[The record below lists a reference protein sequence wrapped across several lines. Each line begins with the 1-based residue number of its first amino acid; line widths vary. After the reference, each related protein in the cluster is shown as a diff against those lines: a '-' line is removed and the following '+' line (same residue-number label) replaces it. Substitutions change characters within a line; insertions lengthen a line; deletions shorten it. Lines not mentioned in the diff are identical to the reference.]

1 MQTMFIRMKTAALA
15 MPLLAS
21 AFLMMPSI
29 QVNAQTPQE
38 DFKRDITLSAS
49 NYVAYRGPQKKLTP
63 APKGYKPFYLSHYG
77 RHGSRYM
84 IGSAAYDVPYFSLL
98 KAKQEGKLTAKG
110 EETLQKVKM
119 IREDAKGRDGEL
131 TPLGA
136 LQHQG
141 ITRRMMERFPEIFA
155 GNTNIEA
162 RSTVVIRCILSME
175 NGLQQMLRINPKLH
189 IFHDASY
196 HDMYY
201 MNQDDK
207 RLDSLKYCVGRKVVQ
222 EEFTKKHDCYSRVM
236 KELFNDQDWVKQNID
251 QRDLNWKLFEM
262 AGAIQGTELRGKVS
276 LYDLFNDDEI
286 YQNWVVSNSWWQ
298 MSYGY
303 SPYTGNEQ
311 PFSQRNLLRDII
323 EKADSCIAL
332 QHPGATLRYGHDTM
346 VTPLTCLLDLNGYGA
361 EIKDPEKIAS
371 QWFDYK
377 ITPMATNLQFVFYR
391 KGDGKNAKAQSDKDI
406 LVKVLLNEDEATL
419 PIKSDVAPYYH
430 WSDFKT
436 YCLNKLASYKR

>member
-1 MQTMFIRMKTAALA
+1 MNLFKKHLWLFATALLSTSAL
-15 MPLLAS
+15 MSAS
-21 AFLMMPSI
+21 TI
-29 QVNAQTPQE
+29 QAQTPRE

-49 NYVAYRGPQKKLTP
+49 NYVAYRGPQKQLSP

-84 IGSAAYDVPYFSLL
+84 IGKAAYDVPYFSLL
-98 KAKQEGKLTAKG
+98 KAKQEGKLTPKG
-110 EETLQKVKM
+110 EETLRKVAL

-155 GNTNIEA
+155 GKTNIEA

-175 NGLQQMLRINPKLH
+175 NGLQAMLRKNPQLH

-201 MNQDDK
+201 MNQPDK
-207 RLDSLKYCVGRKVVQ
+207 RLDSLKNCIGRKVVQ
-222 EEFTKKHDCYSRVM
+222 EELTSKHDNYKRVM
-236 KELFNDQDWVKQNID
+236 EELFNDPAWVKLNIN
-251 QRDLNWKLFEM
+251 QRDLNHKLYEM
-262 AGAIQGTELRGKVS
+262 AGAIQGTELRGKIS
-276 LYDLFNDDEI
+276 LYDLFTQDEL
-286 YQNWVVSNSWWQ
+286 YDNWVVSNSWWQ
-298 MSYGY
+298 MSYGN
-303 SPYTGNEQ
+303 SPYTGNVQ
-311 PFSQRNLLRDII
+311 PYSQRNLLRDIV

-332 QHPGATLRYGHDTM
+332 PHPGATLRYGHDTM
-346 VTPLTCLLDLNGYGA
+346 VTPLTCLLNLNGYGA
-361 EIKDPEKIAS
+361 EIKDPEKIAT

-391 KGDGKNAKAQSDKDI
+391 KAKSDDI

-430 WSDFKT
+430 WNDFKA
-436 YCLNKLASYKR
+436 YCQEKLASFNDI

>member
-1 MQTMFIRMKTAALA
+1 MNLFKKHLWLFATA
-15 MPLLAS
+15 LLATS
-21 AFLMMPSI
+21 ALMSASTI
-29 QVNAQTPQE
+29 QAQTPRE

-49 NYVAYRGPQKKLTP
+49 NYVAYRGPQKQLSP

-84 IGSAAYDVPYFSLL
+84 IGKAAYDVPYFSLL
-98 KAKQEGKLTAKG
+98 KAKQEGKLTPKG
-110 EETLQKVKM
+110 EETLRKVAL

-155 GNTNIEA
+155 GKTNIEA

-175 NGLQQMLRINPKLH
+175 NGLQAMLRKNPQLH

-201 MNQDDK
+201 MNQGDK
-207 RLDSLKYCVGRKVVQ
+207 RLDSLKNCIGRKVVQ
-222 EEFTKKHDCYSRVM
+222 EELTSKHDNYKRVM
-236 KELFNDQDWVKQNID
+236 EELFNDPAWVKQNINP
-251 QRDLNWKLFEM
+251 RDLNHKLYEM

-276 LYDLFNDDEI
+276 LYDLFTQDEL
-286 YQNWVVSNSWWQ
+286 YDNWVVSNSWWQ
-298 MSYGY
+298 MSYGN
-303 SPYTGNEQ
+303 SPYTGNVQ
-311 PFSQRNLLRDII
+311 PYSQRNLLRDII

-332 QHPGATLRYGHDTM
+332 PHPGATLRYGHDTM
-346 VTPLTCLLDLNGYGA
+346 VTPLTCLLNLNGYGS
-361 EIKDPEKIAS
+361 EIKDPEKIAT

-391 KGDGKNAKAQSDKDI
+391 KAKSDDI

-430 WSDFKT
+430 WNDFKA
-436 YCLNKLASYKR
+436 YCQEKLASFNDI

>member
-1 MQTMFIRMKTAALA
+1 MNLFKKHLWLFATTFLTTSALMTASIMQ
-15 MPLLAS
+15 
-21 AFLMMPSI
+21 
-29 QVNAQTPQE
+29 AQTPRE

-49 NYVAYRGPQKKLTP
+49 NYVAYRGPQKQLTP

-84 IGSAAYDVPYFSLL
+84 IGKAAYDVPYFSLL
-98 KAKQEGKLTAKG
+98 KAKQEGKLTPKG
-110 EETLQKVKM
+110 EETLRKVAL

-141 ITRRMMERFPEIFA
+141 ITQRMMERFPEIFA
-155 GNTNIEA
+155 GKTNIEA

-175 NGLQQMLRINPKLH
+175 NGLQQLLRMNPQLH

-196 HDMYY
+196 HDMFY
-201 MNQDDK
+201 MNQPDK
-207 RLDSLKYCVGRKVVQ
+207 RLDSLKNCIGRKVVQ
-222 EEFTKKHDCYSRVM
+222 EELTSKHDNYKRVM
-236 KELFNDQDWVKQNID
+236 EELFNDPAWVKQNINP
-251 QRDLNWKLFEM
+251 RDLNWKLFEM

-276 LYDLFNDDEI
+276 LYDLFNEEEI

-311 PFSQRNLLRDII
+311 PYSQRNLLRDII

-332 QHPGATLRYGHDTM
+332 AHPGATLRYGHDTM
-346 VTPLTCLLDLNGYGA
+346 VTPLVCLLNLNGYGE
-361 EIKDPEKIAS
+361 EIKEPEKIAT

-391 KGDGKNAKAQSDKDI
+391 KAKGDDI

-419 PIKSDVAPYYH
+419 PIQSDVAPYYH
-430 WSDFKT
+430 WNDFKA
-436 YCLNKLASYKR
+436 YCLKKLSSFNDI

>member
-1 MQTMFIRMKTAALA
+1 MNLFKKHLWLFATTFLTTSALMTASIMQ
-15 MPLLAS
+15 
-21 AFLMMPSI
+21 
-29 QVNAQTPQE
+29 AQTPRE

-49 NYVAYRGPQKKLTP
+49 NYVAYRGPQKQLTP

-84 IGSAAYDVPYFSLL
+84 IGKAAYDVPYFSLL
-98 KAKQEGKLTAKG
+98 KAKQEGKLTPKG
-110 EETLQKVKM
+110 EETLRKVAL

-141 ITRRMMERFPEIFA
+141 ITQRMMERFPEIFA
-155 GNTNIEA
+155 GKTNIEA

-175 NGLQQMLRINPKLH
+175 NGLQQLLRMNPQLH

-196 HDMYY
+196 HDMFY
-201 MNQDDK
+201 MNQPDK
-207 RLDSLKYCVGRKVVQ
+207 RLDSLKNCIGRKVVQ
-222 EEFTKKHDCYSRVM
+222 EELTSKHDNYKRVM
-236 KELFNDQDWVKQNID
+236 EELFNDPAWVKQNINP
-251 QRDLNWKLFEM
+251 RDLNWKLFEM

-276 LYDLFNDDEI
+276 LYDLFNEEEI

-311 PFSQRNLLRDII
+311 PYSQRNLLRDII

-332 QHPGATLRYGHDTM
+332 AHPGATLRYGHDTM
-346 VTPLTCLLDLNGYGA
+346 VTPLVCLLNLNGYGE
-361 EIKDPEKIAS
+361 EIKEPEKIAT

-391 KGDGKNAKAQSDKDI
+391 KAKSDDI

-419 PIKSDVAPYYH
+419 PIQSDVAPYYH
-430 WSDFKT
+430 WNDFKA
-436 YCLNKLASYKR
+436 YCQEKLASFNDI

>member
-1 MQTMFIRMKTAALA
+1 MNLFKKHLWLFATA
-15 MPLLAS
+15 LLATS
-21 AFLMMPSI
+21 ALMSASTI
-29 QVNAQTPQE
+29 QAQTPRE

-49 NYVAYRGPQKKLTP
+49 NYVAYRGPQKQLSP

-84 IGSAAYDVPYFSLL
+84 IGKAAYDVPYFSLL

-110 EETLQKVKM
+110 EETLRKVAL

-141 ITRRMMERFPEIFA
+141 ITQRMMERFPEIFA
-155 GNTNIEA
+155 GKTNVEA

-175 NGLQQMLRINPKLH
+175 NGLQQLLRMNPQLH

-201 MNQDDK
+201 MNQPDK
-207 RLDSLKYCVGRKVVQ
+207 RLDSLKNCIGRKVVQ
-222 EEFTKKHDCYSRVM
+222 EELTSKHDNYKRVM
-236 KELFNDQDWVKQNID
+236 EELFNDPAWVKLNIN
-251 QRDLNWKLFEM
+251 QRDLNHKLYEM

-276 LYDLFNDDEI
+276 LYDLFTQDEL
-286 YQNWVVSNSWWQ
+286 YDNWVVSNSWWQ
-298 MSYGY
+298 MSYGN
-303 SPYTGNEQ
+303 SPYTGNVQ
-311 PFSQRNLLRDII
+311 PYSQRNLLRDIV

-332 QHPGATLRYGHDTM
+332 PHPGATLRYGHDTM
-346 VTPLTCLLDLNGYGA
+346 VTPLTCLLNLNGYGA
-361 EIKDPEKIAS
+361 EIKDPEKIAT

-391 KGDGKNAKAQSDKDI
+391 KAKSDDI

-430 WSDFKT
+430 WNDFKA
-436 YCLNKLASYKR
+436 YCQEKLASFNDI

>member
-1 MQTMFIRMKTAALA
+1 MNLFKKHLWLFATA
-15 MPLLAS
+15 LLATS
-21 AFLMMPSI
+21 ALMSASTI
-29 QVNAQTPQE
+29 QAQTPRE

-49 NYVAYRGPQKKLTP
+49 NYVAYRGPQKQLSP

-84 IGSAAYDVPYFSLL
+84 IGKAAYDVPYFSLL
-98 KAKQEGKLTAKG
+98 KAKQEGKLTPKG
-110 EETLQKVKM
+110 EETLRKVAL

-141 ITRRMMERFPEIFA
+141 ITQRMMERFPEIFA
-155 GNTNIEA
+155 GKTNIEA

-175 NGLQQMLRINPKLH
+175 NGLQQLLRMNPQLH

-201 MNQDDK
+201 MNQPDK
-207 RLDSLKYCVGRKVVQ
+207 RLDSLKNCIGRKVVQ
-222 EEFTKKHDCYSRVM
+222 EELTSKHDNYKRVM
-236 KELFNDQDWVKQNID
+236 EELFNDPAWVKLNIN
-251 QRDLNWKLFEM
+251 QRDLNHKLYEM

-276 LYDLFNDDEI
+276 LYDLFTQDEL
-286 YQNWVVSNSWWQ
+286 YDNWVVSNSWWQ
-298 MSYGY
+298 MSYGN
-303 SPYTGNEQ
+303 SPYTGNVQ
-311 PFSQRNLLRDII
+311 PYSQRNLLRDIV

-332 QHPGATLRYGHDTM
+332 PHPGATLRYGHDTM
-346 VTPLTCLLDLNGYGA
+346 VTPLTCLLNLNGYGA
-361 EIKDPEKIAS
+361 EIKDPEKIAT

-391 KGDGKNAKAQSDKDI
+391 KAKSDDI

-430 WSDFKT
+430 WNDFKA
-436 YCLNKLASYKR
+436 YCQEKLASFDDI

>member
-1 MQTMFIRMKTAALA
+1 MGTFCKKGIFRNVVSSLSISLCGAMLIHANVTM
-15 MPLLAS
+15 
-21 AFLMMPSI
+21 
-29 QVNAQTPQE
+29 AQTPRE
-38 DFKRDITLSAS
+38 DFKRDTTLSAS
-49 NYVAYRGPQKKLTP
+49 NYVAYHGPQKAMTP

-84 IGSAAYDVPYFSLL
+84 IGKAAYDVPYFSLL
-98 KAKQEGKLTAKG
+98 KAKQEGKLTPKG
-110 EETLQKVKM
+110 EETFEKVKL
-119 IREDAKGRDGEL
+119 IREDARGRDGEL

-141 ITRRMMERFPEIFA
+141 ITKRMMERFPEIFR
-155 GNTNIEA
+155 GKTNIEA

-175 NGLQQMLRINPKLH
+175 NGLQQMLRLNPQLQ

-201 MNQDDK
+201 MNQGDK
-207 RLDSLKYCVGRKVVQ
+207 RLDSLKYCVGRKNIQ
-222 EEFTKKHDCYSRVM
+222 EEFTKKHDCYERVM
-236 KELFNDQDWVKQNID
+236 QELFNDPMWVRQNIN

-276 LYDLFNDDEI
+276 LYDLFNEEEI

-311 PFSQRNLLRDII
+311 PFSQRNLLGDII
-323 EKADSCIAL
+323 EKADSCIVME
-332 QHPGATLRYGHDTM
+332 HPGATLRYGHDTM
-346 VTPLTCLLDLNGYGA
+346 VTPLTCLLNLNGYGE
-361 EIKDPEKIAS
+361 EISDPEKIAQ

-391 KGDGKNAKAQSDKDI
+391 KSKSNDI

-419 PIKSDVAPYYH
+419 PIESDVAPYYH
-430 WSDFKT
+430 YKDFKE
-436 YCLNKLASYKR
+436 YCLKLLHSYK

>member
-1 MQTMFIRMKTAALA
+1 MNLFKKHLWLFATA
-15 MPLLAS
+15 LLATS
-21 AFLMMPSI
+21 ALMSASTI
-29 QVNAQTPQE
+29 QAQTPRE

-49 NYVAYRGPQKKLTP
+49 NYVAYRGPQKQLSP

-84 IGSAAYDVPYFSLL
+84 IGKAAYDVPYFSLL
-98 KAKQEGKLTAKG
+98 KAKQVGKLTAKG
-110 EETLQKVKM
+110 EETLRKVAL

-141 ITRRMMERFPEIFA
+141 ITQRMMERFPEIFA
-155 GNTNIEA
+155 GKTNVEA

-175 NGLQQMLRINPKLH
+175 NGLQQLLRMNPQLH

-201 MNQDDK
+201 MNQPDK
-207 RLDSLKYCVGRKVVQ
+207 HLDSLKNCIGRKVVQ
-222 EEFTKKHDCYSRVM
+222 EELTSKHDNYKRVM
-236 KELFNDQDWVKQNID
+236 EELFNDPAWVKLNIN
-251 QRDLNWKLFEM
+251 QRDLNHKLYEM
-262 AGAIQGTELRGKVS
+262 AGAIQGTELRGKIS
-276 LYDLFNDDEI
+276 LYDLFTQDEL
-286 YQNWVVSNSWWQ
+286 YDNWVVSNSWWQ
-298 MSYGY
+298 MSYGN
-303 SPYTGNEQ
+303 SPYTGNVQ
-311 PFSQRNLLRDII
+311 PYSQRNLLRDIV

-332 QHPGATLRYGHDTM
+332 PHPGATLRYGHDTM
-346 VTPLTCLLDLNGYGA
+346 VTPLTCLLNLNGYGS
-361 EIKDPEKIAS
+361 EIKDPEKIAT

-391 KGDGKNAKAQSDKDI
+391 KAKSDDI

-430 WSDFKT
+430 WNDFKA
-436 YCLNKLASYKR
+436 YCQEKLASFNDI

>member
-1 MQTMFIRMKTAALA
+1 MNLFKKHLWLFATA
-15 MPLLAS
+15 LLATS
-21 AFLMMPSI
+21 ALMSASTI
-29 QVNAQTPQE
+29 QAQTPRE

-49 NYVAYRGPQKKLTP
+49 NYVAYRGPQKQLTP

-84 IGSAAYDVPYFSLL
+84 IGKAAYDVPYFSLL
-98 KAKQEGKLTAKG
+98 KAKQEGKLTPKG
-110 EETLQKVKM
+110 EETLRKVAL

-141 ITRRMMERFPEIFA
+141 ITQRMMERFPEIFA
-155 GNTNIEA
+155 GKTNVEA

-175 NGLQQMLRINPKLH
+175 NGLQQLLRMNPQLH

-201 MNQDDK
+201 MNQPDK
-207 RLDSLKYCVGRKVVQ
+207 RLDSLKNCIGRKVVQ
-222 EEFTKKHDCYSRVM
+222 EELTSKHDNYKRVM
-236 KELFNDQDWVKQNID
+236 EELFNDPAWVKLNIN
-251 QRDLNWKLFEM
+251 QRDLNHKLYEM

-276 LYDLFNDDEI
+276 LYDLFTQDEL
-286 YQNWVVSNSWWQ
+286 YDNWVVSNSWWQ
-298 MSYGY
+298 MSYGN
-303 SPYTGNEQ
+303 SPYTGNVQ
-311 PFSQRNLLRDII
+311 PYSQRNLLRDII

-332 QHPGATLRYGHDTM
+332 PHPGATLRYGHDTM
-346 VTPLTCLLDLNGYGA
+346 VTPLTCLLNLNGYGS
-361 EIKDPEKIAS
+361 EIKDPEKIAT

-391 KGDGKNAKAQSDKDI
+391 KAKSDDI

-419 PIKSDVAPYYH
+419 PIQSDVAPYYH
-430 WSDFKT
+430 WNDFKA
-436 YCLNKLASYKR
+436 YCQEKLASFNDI

>member
-1 MQTMFIRMKTAALA
+1 MKKGILILATALVAHMGA
-15 MPLLAS
+15 
-21 AFLMMPSI
+21 I
-29 QVNAQTPQE
+29 AQTPQE
-38 DFKRDITLSAS
+38 DFKRDVTLSGS
-49 NYVAYRGPQKKLTP
+49 NYVAYRGPQKQLTP

-84 IGSAAYDVPYFSLL
+84 IGNAAYDVPYFSLL
-98 KAKQEGKLTAKG
+98 KAQQAGKLTAKG
-110 EETLQKVKM
+110 EETLKKVVLL
-119 IREDAKGRDGEL
+119 RDEARGRDGEL

-141 ITRRMMERFPEIFA
+141 ITKRMMERFPEIFA
-155 GNTNIEA
+155 GATNIEA

-175 NGLQQMLRINPKLH
+175 NGLQQMLRMNPKLH

-201 MNQDDK
+201 MNQGDS
-207 RLDSLKYCVGRKVVQ
+207 RLDSLKYCVGRKAVQ
-222 EEFTKKHDCYSRVM
+222 EAFDKKHACYQRLM
-236 KELFNDQDWVKQNID
+236 TELFNDSDWVKQNID
-251 QRDLNWKLFEM
+251 QNDLSRKLFEM
-262 AGAIQGTELRGKVS
+262 ASSVQGTELRGKVS

-286 YQNWVVSNSWWQ
+286 YQNWVVVNSGWQ

-303 SPYTGNEQ
+303 SPCTGNEQ

-346 VTPLTCLLDLNGYGA
+346 VTPLTCLLNLNGYGE
-361 EIKDPEKIAS
+361 EIKDPEKIAT

-391 KGDGKNAKAQSDKDI
+391 KGDGKKSDKDV

-430 WSDFKT
+430 WSDFKA
-436 YCLNKLASYKR
+436 YCMQKLNSYKR

>member
-1 MQTMFIRMKTAALA
+1 MNLFKKHLWLFATA
-15 MPLLAS
+15 LLATS
-21 AFLMMPSI
+21 ALMSASTI
-29 QVNAQTPQE
+29 QAQTPRE

-49 NYVAYRGPQKKLTP
+49 NYVAYRGPQKQLSP

-84 IGSAAYDVPYFSLL
+84 IGKAAYDVPYFSLL
-98 KAKQEGKLTAKG
+98 KAKQEGKLTPKG
-110 EETLQKVKM
+110 EETLRKVAL

-141 ITRRMMERFPEIFA
+141 ITQRMMERFPEIFA
-155 GNTNIEA
+155 GKTNVEA

-175 NGLQQMLRINPKLH
+175 NGLQQLLRMNPQLH

-201 MNQDDK
+201 MNQPDK
-207 RLDSLKYCVGRKVVQ
+207 RLDSLKNCIGRKVVQ
-222 EEFTKKHDCYSRVM
+222 EELTSKHDNYKRVM
-236 KELFNDQDWVKQNID
+236 EELFNDPAWVKLNIN
-251 QRDLNWKLFEM
+251 QRDLNHKLYEM

-276 LYDLFNDDEI
+276 LYDLFTQDEL
-286 YQNWVVSNSWWQ
+286 YDNWVVSNSWWQ
-298 MSYGY
+298 MSYGN
-303 SPYTGNEQ
+303 SPYTGNVQ
-311 PFSQRNLLRDII
+311 PYSQRNLLRDII

-332 QHPGATLRYGHDTM
+332 PHPGATLRYGHDTM
-346 VTPLTCLLDLNGYGA
+346 VTPLVCLLNLNGYGE
-361 EIKDPEKIAS
+361 EIKEPEKIAT

-391 KGDGKNAKAQSDKDI
+391 KAKSDDI

-430 WSDFKT
+430 WNDFKA
-436 YCLNKLASYKR
+436 YCQEKLASFNDI

>member
-1 MQTMFIRMKTAALA
+1 MNLFKKHLWLFATA
-15 MPLLAS
+15 LLATS
-21 AFLMMPSI
+21 ALMSASTI
-29 QVNAQTPQE
+29 QAQTPRE

-49 NYVAYRGPQKKLTP
+49 NYVAYRGPQKQLSP

-84 IGSAAYDVPYFSLL
+84 IGKAAYDVPYFSLL
-98 KAKQEGKLTAKG
+98 KAKQEGKLTPKG
-110 EETLQKVKM
+110 EETLRKVAL

-141 ITRRMMERFPEIFA
+141 ITLRMMERFPEIFA
-155 GNTNIEA
+155 GKTNVEA

-175 NGLQQMLRINPKLH
+175 NGLQQLLRMNPQLH

-201 MNQDDK
+201 MNQPDK
-207 RLDSLKYCVGRKVVQ
+207 RLDSLKNCIGRKVVQ
-222 EEFTKKHDCYSRVM
+222 EELTSKHDNYKRVM
-236 KELFNDQDWVKQNID
+236 EELFNDPAWVKLNIN
-251 QRDLNWKLFEM
+251 QRDLNHKLYEM

-276 LYDLFNDDEI
+276 LYDLFTQDEL
-286 YQNWVVSNSWWQ
+286 YDNWVVSNSWWQ
-298 MSYGY
+298 MSYGN
-303 SPYTGNEQ
+303 SPYTGNVQ
-311 PFSQRNLLRDII
+311 PYSQRNLLRDII

-332 QHPGATLRYGHDTM
+332 PHPGATLRYGHDTM
-346 VTPLTCLLDLNGYGA
+346 VTPLTCLLNLNGYGA
-361 EIKDPEKIAS
+361 EIKDPEKIAT

-391 KGDGKNAKAQSDKDI
+391 KAKSDDI
-406 LVKVLLNEDEATL
+406 LVKVLLNEDEVTL

-430 WSDFKT
+430 WNDFKA
-436 YCLNKLASYKR
+436 YCQEKLASFRDI

>member
-1 MQTMFIRMKTAALA
+1 MMKNYVKKNQWKKVALVWGMLLGGITML
-15 MPLLAS
+15 P
-21 AFLMMPSI
+21 
-29 QVNAQTPQE
+29 AQTPQD

-49 NYVAYRGPQKKLTP
+49 NYVAYRGPQKLLTP
-63 APKGYKPFYLSHYG
+63 TPKGYQPFYLSHYG

-98 KAKQEGKLTAKG
+98 KAQQEGKLTAKG
-110 EETLQKVKM
+110 EETLKKVAM

-141 ITRRMMERFPEIFA
+141 IAKRMMERFPEIFK
-155 GNTNIEA
+155 GKTNIEA

-175 NGLQQMLRINPKLH
+175 NGLQQLLRMNPQLQ

-201 MNQDDK
+201 MNQDD
-207 RLDSLKYCVGRKVVQ
+207 RYLDSLKNCIGRRVVQ
-222 EEFTKKHDCYSRVM
+222 EEFTRKHDHYKRVM
-236 KELFNDQDWVKQNID
+236 EELFNDQAWVKQNIN
-251 QRDLNWKLFEM
+251 QRDLNHKLYEM
-262 AGAIQGTELRGKVS
+262 AGSIQGTELRGKVS
-276 LYDLFNDDEI
+276 LYDLFTQDELYDD
-286 YQNWVVSNSWWQ
+286 WVVTNSWWQ
-298 MSYGY
+298 MSYGN
-303 SPYTGNEQ
+303 SPYTGNIQ

-332 QHPGATLRYGHDTM
+332 EHPGATLRYGHDTM
-346 VTPLTCLLDLNGYGA
+346 VTPLTCLLNLNGYGD
-361 EIKDPEKIAS
+361 EIKDPEDIAK

-391 KGDGKNAKAQSDKDI
+391 KKKGSGGKNVGDDV

-430 WSDFKT
+430 WNDVKT
-436 YCLNKLASYKR
+436 YCLEKLKAYSGK

>member
-1 MQTMFIRMKTAALA
+1 MNLFKKHLWLFATA
-15 MPLLAS
+15 LLATS
-21 AFLMMPSI
+21 ALMSASTI
-29 QVNAQTPQE
+29 QAQTPRE

-49 NYVAYRGPQKKLTP
+49 NYVAYRGPQKQLSP

-84 IGSAAYDVPYFSLL
+84 IGKAAYDVPYFSLL
-98 KAKQEGKLTAKG
+98 KAKQEGKLKAKG
-110 EETLQKVKM
+110 EETLRKVAL

-141 ITRRMMERFPEIFA
+141 ITQRMMERFPEIFA
-155 GNTNIEA
+155 GKTNIEA

-175 NGLQQMLRINPKLH
+175 NGLQAMLRKNPQLH

-201 MNQDDK
+201 MNQGDK
-207 RLDSLKYCVGRKVVQ
+207 RLDSLKNCIGRKVVQ
-222 EEFTKKHDCYSRVM
+222 EELTSKHDNYKRVM
-236 KELFNDQDWVKQNID
+236 EELFNDPAWVKLNIN
-251 QRDLNWKLFEM
+251 QRDLNHKLYEM

-276 LYDLFNDDEI
+276 LYDLFTQDEL
-286 YQNWVVSNSWWQ
+286 YDNWVVSNSWWQ
-298 MSYGY
+298 MSYGN
-303 SPYTGNEQ
+303 SPYTGNVQ
-311 PFSQRNLLRDII
+311 PYSQRNLLRDIV
-323 EKADSCIAL
+323 EEADSCIAL
-332 QHPGATLRYGHDTM
+332 PHPGATLRYGHDTM
-346 VTPLTCLLDLNGYGA
+346 VTPLTCLLNLNGYGA
-361 EIKDPEKIAS
+361 EIKDPEKIAT

-391 KGDGKNAKAQSDKDI
+391 KAKSDDI

-430 WSDFKT
+430 WNDFKA
-436 YCLNKLASYKR
+436 YCQEKLASFNDI

>member
-1 MQTMFIRMKTAALA
+1 MNLFKKHLWLFATA
-15 MPLLAS
+15 LLATS
-21 AFLMMPSI
+21 ALMSASTI
-29 QVNAQTPQE
+29 QAQTPRE

-49 NYVAYRGPQKKLTP
+49 NYVAYRGPQKQLTP

-84 IGSAAYDVPYFSLL
+84 IGKAAYDVPYFSLL
-98 KAKQEGKLTAKG
+98 KAKQEGKLTPKG
-110 EETLQKVKM
+110 EETLRKVAL

-141 ITRRMMERFPEIFA
+141 ITQRMMERFPEIFA
-155 GNTNIEA
+155 GKTNVEA

-175 NGLQQMLRINPKLH
+175 NGLQQLLRMNPQLH

-201 MNQDDK
+201 MNQPDK
-207 RLDSLKYCVGRKVVQ
+207 RLDSLKNCIGRKVVQ
-222 EEFTKKHDCYSRVM
+222 EELTSKHDNYKRVM
-236 KELFNDQDWVKQNID
+236 EELFNDPAWVKLNIN
-251 QRDLNWKLFEM
+251 QRDLNHKLYEM

-276 LYDLFNDDEI
+276 LYDLFTPDEL
-286 YQNWVVSNSWWQ
+286 YDNWVVSNSWWQ
-298 MSYGY
+298 MSYGN
-303 SPYTGNEQ
+303 SPYTGNVQ
-311 PFSQRNLLRDII
+311 PYSQRNLLRDIV

-332 QHPGATLRYGHDTM
+332 PHPGATLRYGHDTM
-346 VTPLTCLLDLNGYGA
+346 VTPLTCLLNLNGYGA
-361 EIKDPEKIAS
+361 EIKDPEKIAT

-391 KGDGKNAKAQSDKDI
+391 KAKSDDI

-430 WSDFKT
+430 WNDFKA
-436 YCLNKLASYKR
+436 YCQEKLASFNDI

>member
-1 MQTMFIRMKTAALA
+1 MNLFKKHLWLFATA
-15 MPLLAS
+15 LLATS
-21 AFLMMPSI
+21 ALMSASTI
-29 QVNAQTPQE
+29 QAQTPRE

-49 NYVAYRGPQKKLTP
+49 NYVAYRGPQKQLTP

-84 IGSAAYDVPYFSLL
+84 IGKAAYDVPYFSLL
-98 KAKQEGKLTAKG
+98 KAKQEGKLTPKG
-110 EETLQKVKM
+110 EETLRKVAL

-141 ITRRMMERFPEIFA
+141 ITQRMMERFPEIFA
-155 GNTNIEA
+155 GKTNIEA

-175 NGLQQMLRINPKLH
+175 NGLQQLLRMNPQLH

-201 MNQDDK
+201 MNQPDK
-207 RLDSLKYCVGRKVVQ
+207 RLDSLKNCIGRKVVQ
-222 EEFTKKHDCYSRVM
+222 EELTSKHDNYKRVM
-236 KELFNDQDWVKQNID
+236 EELFNDPAWVKLNIN
-251 QRDLNWKLFEM
+251 QRDLNHKLYEM

-276 LYDLFNDDEI
+276 LYDLFTQDEL
-286 YQNWVVSNSWWQ
+286 YDNWVVSNSWWQ
-298 MSYGY
+298 MSYGN
-303 SPYTGNEQ
+303 SPYTGNVQ
-311 PFSQRNLLRDII
+311 PYSQRNLLRDII

-332 QHPGATLRYGHDTM
+332 PHLGATLRYGHDTM
-346 VTPLTCLLDLNGYGA
+346 VTPLTCLLNLNGYGA
-361 EIKDPEKIAS
+361 EIKDPEKIAT

-391 KGDGKNAKAQSDKDI
+391 KAKSDDI

-430 WSDFKT
+430 WNDFKA
-436 YCLNKLASYKR
+436 YCQEKLASFNDI

>member
-1 MQTMFIRMKTAALA
+1 MNLFKKHLWLFATA
-15 MPLLAS
+15 LLATS
-21 AFLMMPSI
+21 ALMSASTI
-29 QVNAQTPQE
+29 QAQTPRE

-49 NYVAYRGPQKKLTP
+49 NYVAYRGPQKQLSP

-84 IGSAAYDVPYFSLL
+84 IGKAAYDVPYFSLL
-98 KAKQEGKLTAKG
+98 KAKQEGKLTPKG
-110 EETLQKVKM
+110 EETLRKVAL

-141 ITRRMMERFPEIFA
+141 ITQRMMERFPEIFA
-155 GNTNIEA
+155 GKTNIEA

-175 NGLQQMLRINPKLH
+175 NGLQQLLRMNPQLH

-196 HDMYY
+196 YDMYY
-201 MNQDDK
+201 MNQPDK
-207 RLDSLKYCVGRKVVQ
+207 HLDSLKNCIGRKVVQ
-222 EEFTKKHDCYSRVM
+222 EELTSKHDNYKRVM
-236 KELFNDQDWVKQNID
+236 EELFNDPAWVKLNIN
-251 QRDLNWKLFEM
+251 QRDLNHKLYEM
-262 AGAIQGTELRGKVS
+262 AGAIQGTELRGKIS
-276 LYDLFNDDEI
+276 LYDLFTQDEL
-286 YQNWVVSNSWWQ
+286 YDNWVVSNSWWQ
-298 MSYGY
+298 MSYGN
-303 SPYTGNEQ
+303 SPYTGNVQ
-311 PFSQRNLLRDII
+311 PYSQRNLLRDIV

-332 QHPGATLRYGHDTM
+332 PHPGATLRYGHDTM
-346 VTPLTCLLDLNGYGA
+346 VTPLTCLLNLNGYGS
-361 EIKDPEKIAS
+361 EIKDPEKIAT

-391 KGDGKNAKAQSDKDI
+391 KAKSDDI

-430 WSDFKT
+430 WNDFKA
-436 YCLNKLASYKR
+436 YCQEKLASFNDI

>member
-1 MQTMFIRMKTAALA
+1 MNLFKKHLWLFATA
-15 MPLLAS
+15 LLATS
-21 AFLMMPSI
+21 ALMSASTI
-29 QVNAQTPQE
+29 QAQTPRE

-49 NYVAYRGPQKKLTP
+49 NYVAYRGPQKQLSP

-84 IGSAAYDVPYFSLL
+84 IGKAAYDVPYFSLL
-98 KAKQEGKLTAKG
+98 KAKQVGKLTAKG
-110 EETLQKVKM
+110 EETLKKVAL

-155 GNTNIEA
+155 GKTNIEA

-175 NGLQQMLRINPKLH
+175 NGLQAMLRKNPQLH

-201 MNQDDK
+201 MNQGDK
-207 RLDSLKYCVGRKVVQ
+207 RLDSLKNCIGRKTVQ
-222 EEFTKKHDCYSRVM
+222 EEFTKKHDCYDRVM
-236 KELFNDQDWVKQNID
+236 KELFNDPAWVKQNINP
-251 QRDLNWKLFEM
+251 RDLNWKLFEM

-276 LYDLFNDDEI
+276 LYDLFTQDEL
-286 YQNWVVSNSWWQ
+286 YDNWVVSNSWWQ
-298 MSYGY
+298 MSYGN
-303 SPYTGNEQ
+303 SPYTGNVQ
-311 PFSQRNLLRDII
+311 PYSQRNLLRDII

-332 QHPGATLRYGHDTM
+332 PHPGATLRYGHDTM
-346 VTPLTCLLDLNGYGA
+346 VTPLTCLLNLNGYGA
-361 EIKDPEKIAS
+361 EIKDPEKIAT

-391 KGDGKNAKAQSDKDI
+391 KAKSADI

-430 WSDFKT
+430 WNDFKA
-436 YCLNKLASYKR
+436 YCQEKLASFNDI

>member
-1 MQTMFIRMKTAALA
+1 
-15 MPLLAS
+15 
-21 AFLMMPSI
+21 
-29 QVNAQTPQE
+29 
-38 DFKRDITLSAS
+38 
-49 NYVAYRGPQKKLTP
+49 
-63 APKGYKPFYLSHYG
+63 
-77 RHGSRYM
+77 
-84 IGSAAYDVPYFSLL
+84 
-98 KAKQEGKLTAKG
+98 
-110 EETLQKVKM
+110 
-119 IREDAKGRDGEL
+119 
-131 TPLGA
+131 
-136 LQHQG
+136 
-141 ITRRMMERFPEIFA
+141 MMERFPDIFA
-155 GNTNIEA
+155 GKTNIEA

-175 NGLQQMLRINPKLH
+175 NGLQAMLRKNPQLH

-201 MNQDDK
+201 MNQGDK
-207 RLDSLKYCVGRKVVQ
+207 RLDSLKYCIGRKAVQ
-222 EEFTKKHDCYSRVM
+222 EEFTKKHDCYDRVM
-236 KELFNDQDWVKQNID
+236 NELFNDPQWVKQNVNL
-251 QRDLNWKLFEM
+251 RDLNWKLFEM

-276 LYDLFNDDEI
+276 LYDLFNEDEI

-346 VTPLTCLLDLNGYGA
+346 VTPLTCLLNLNGYGE
-361 EIKDPEKIAS
+361 EISDPEKIAQ

-391 KGDGKNAKAQSDKDI
+391 KAKSNDV

-419 PIKSDVAPYYH
+419 PIQSDVAPYYH
-430 WSDFKT
+430 WSEIGR
-436 YCLNKLASYKR
+436 AHV

>member
-1 MQTMFIRMKTAALA
+1 MNTKNLLLLASFAFA
-15 MPLLAS
+15 MPLS
-21 AFLMMPSI
+21 AQS
-29 QVNAQTPQE
+29 PQE
-38 DFKRDITLSAS
+38 DFKRDVTLSAS
-49 NYVAYRGPQKKLTP
+49 NYVAYRGPQKQLTP

-84 IGSAAYDVPYFSLL
+84 IGKKAYDVPYFSLL

-110 EETLQKVKM
+110 EETLEKVKL
-119 IREDAKGRDGEL
+119 IRDDAKGRDGEL

-136 LQHQG
+136 IQHQG
-141 ITRRMMERFPEIFA
+141 ITKRMMERFPEIFA
-155 GNTNIEA
+155 GKTNIEA

-175 NGLQQMLRINPKLH
+175 NGLQQMLRMNPQLH

-201 MNQDDK
+201 MNLSDK
-207 RLDSLKYCVGRKVVQ
+207 RLDSLKNCIGRKTVQ
-222 EEFTKKHDCYSRVM
+222 EEFTKKHDCYDRVM
-236 KELFNDQDWVKQNID
+236 KELFNDPYWVKQNINP
-251 QRDLNWKLFEM
+251 RDLNWKLFEM

-276 LYDLFNDDEI
+276 LYDLFNEEEI

-303 SPYTGNEQ
+303 SPYTGAEQ
-311 PFSQRNLLRDII
+311 PYSQRNLLRNII

-346 VTPLTCLLDLNGYGA
+346 VTPLTCLLNLNGYGA
-361 EIKDPEKIAS
+361 LIKDPENIAKM
-371 QWFDYK
+371 WFDYK

-391 KGDGKNAKAQSDKDI
+391 NQKKPNDV

-430 WSDFKT
+430 WNDFKA
-436 YCLNKLASYKR
+436 YCMKKLDSYPMQRDDKKIIR

>member
-1 MQTMFIRMKTAALA
+1 MNLFKKHLWLFATA
-15 MPLLAS
+15 LLATS
-21 AFLMMPSI
+21 ALMSASTI
-29 QVNAQTPQE
+29 QAQTPRE

-49 NYVAYRGPQKKLTP
+49 NYVAYRGPQKQLSP

-84 IGSAAYDVPYFSLL
+84 IGKAAYDVPYFSLL
-98 KAKQEGKLTAKG
+98 KAKQEGKLTPKG
-110 EETLQKVKM
+110 EETLRKVAL

-155 GNTNIEA
+155 GKTNIEA

-175 NGLQQMLRINPKLH
+175 NGLQAMLRKNPQLH

-201 MNQDDK
+201 MNQPDK
-207 RLDSLKYCVGRKVVQ
+207 RLDSLKNCIGRKVVQ
-222 EEFTKKHDCYSRVM
+222 EELTSKHDNYKRVM
-236 KELFNDQDWVKQNID
+236 EELFNDPAWVKLNIN
-251 QRDLNWKLFEM
+251 QRDFNHKLYEM

-276 LYDLFNDDEI
+276 LYDLFTQDEL
-286 YQNWVVSNSWWQ
+286 YDNWVVSNSWWQ
-298 MSYGY
+298 MSYGN
-303 SPYTGNEQ
+303 SPYTGNVQ
-311 PFSQRNLLRDII
+311 PCSQRNLLRDIV

-332 QHPGATLRYGHDTM
+332 PHPGATLRYGHDTM
-346 VTPLTCLLDLNGYGA
+346 VTPLTCLLNLNGYGA
-361 EIKDPEKIAS
+361 EIKDPEKIAT

-391 KGDGKNAKAQSDKDI
+391 KAKSDDI

-430 WSDFKT
+430 WNDFKA
-436 YCLNKLASYKR
+436 YCQEKLASFNDI

>member
-1 MQTMFIRMKTAALA
+1 MVDILYKSTIYKKVAFALA
-15 MPLLAS
+15 MPLCGAMLLHADM
-21 AFLMMPSI
+21 AM
-29 QVNAQTPQE
+29 AQTPQE

-49 NYVAYRGPQKKLTP
+49 NYVAYRGPQKTLTP

-110 EETLQKVKM
+110 EETLQKVKL

-141 ITRRMMERFPEIFA
+141 ITQRMMERFPEIFA
-155 GNTNIEA
+155 GKTNIEA

-175 NGLQQMLRINPKLH
+175 NGLQAMLRKNPQLH

-201 MNQDDK
+201 MNQGDS
-207 RLDSLKYCVGRKVVQ
+207 RLDSLKYCIGRKAVQ
-222 EEFTKKHDCYSRVM
+222 EEFTKKHDCYDRVM
-236 KELFNDQDWVKQNID
+236 KELFNDPQWVKQNVNP
-251 QRDLNWKLFEM
+251 RDLNWKLFEM

-276 LYDLFNDDEI
+276 LYDLFNEDEI

-346 VTPLTCLLDLNGYGA
+346 VTPLTCLLNLNGYGE
-361 EIKDPEKIAS
+361 EISDPEKIAQ

-391 KGDGKNAKAQSDKDI
+391 KAKSNDV

-419 PIKSDVAPYYH
+419 PIQSDVAPYYH
-430 WSDFKT
+430 WSDFKA
-436 YCLNKLASYKR
+436 YCQQKLDSYKR

>member
-1 MQTMFIRMKTAALA
+1 MNLFKKHLWLFATA
-15 MPLLAS
+15 LLATS
-21 AFLMMPSI
+21 ALMSASTI
-29 QVNAQTPQE
+29 QAQTPRE

-49 NYVAYRGPQKKLTP
+49 NYVAYRGPQKQLSP

-84 IGSAAYDVPYFSLL
+84 IGKAAYDVPYFSLL
-98 KAKQEGKLTAKG
+98 KAKQEGKLTPKG
-110 EETLQKVKM
+110 EETLRKVAL

-131 TPLGA
+131 TSLGA

-141 ITRRMMERFPEIFA
+141 ITQRMMERFPEIFA
-155 GNTNIEA
+155 GKANIEA

-175 NGLQQMLRINPKLH
+175 NGLQQLLRMNPQLH

-201 MNQDDK
+201 MNQGDK
-207 RLDSLKYCVGRKVVQ
+207 RLDSLKNCIGRKTVQ
-222 EEFTKKHDCYSRVM
+222 EEFTKKHDCYDRVM
-236 KELFNDQDWVKQNID
+236 KELFNDPAWVKQNINP
-251 QRDLNWKLFEM
+251 RDLNHKLYEM

-276 LYDLFNDDEI
+276 LYDLFNEEEI
-286 YQNWVVSNSWWQ
+286 YQNWVVCNSWWQ

-311 PFSQRNLLRDII
+311 PYSQRNLLRDII

-332 QHPGATLRYGHDTM
+332 AHPGATLRYGHDTM
-346 VTPLTCLLDLNGYGA
+346 VTPLVCLLNLNGYGE
-361 EIKDPEKIAS
+361 EIKEPEKIAT

-391 KGDGKNAKAQSDKDI
+391 KAKSDDI

-430 WSDFKT
+430 WNDFKA
-436 YCLNKLASYKR
+436 YCQEKLASFNDI